1 MKLSYILLILI
12 FICLIASYNH
22 SIFEGFDDFWFASRD
37 TCPTR
42 NQSYDIR
49 GDIPI
54 SRSDFPINNSEIG
67 PQNPSECQ
75 NRPLHLGSPNWS

>member
-1 MKLSYILLILI
+1 MKLLYILLIIL
-12 FICLIASYNH
+12 FVCLIASYNH
-22 SIFEGFDDFWFASRD
+22 LIFEGFDDFWFASRD

-54 SRSDFPINNSEIG
+54 SRSKIPINNSEIG
-67 PQNPSECQ
+67 SQSPTECQ
-75 NRPLHLGSPNWS
+75 NRPLV